1 VVQFQLG
8 PGEEKSLLQDACSNF
23 EAFQKLYRA
32 YFPRVYAYV
41 AYRVGKAQEAEDITS
56 DIFLKVIEKL
66 SEFEWRGEGS
76 FAAWVFRIAH
86 DRVVNFHRQ
95 DRRAGID
102 LSLDE
107 LPDICA
113 NELLPAETILQK
125 EKFAHLRRL
134 IANLSPRR
142 REIITL
148 KFFGGLRNKEI
159 AEVLGLDERTIA
171 AHLCRGLEDLHRRY
185 VKTYGL
191 VTREDSD
198 ERTG

>member
-1 VVQFQLG
+1 VLQFQLE
-8 PGEEKSLLQDACSNF
+8 PEEERSLLQNACRKF

-76 FAAWVFRIAH
+76 FVAWVFRIAH
-86 DRVVNFHRQ
+86 DQVIDFHRQ
-95 DRRAGID
+95 GRRMEVD
-102 LSLDE
+102 LSIDE
-107 LPDICA
+107 LPDLRA
-113 NELLPAETILQK
+113 NELLPAEIILQK
-125 EKFAHLRRL
+125 EKFAHLRGL

-159 AEVLGLDERTIA
+159 AEVLGLDERTVA
-171 AHLCRGLEDLHRRY
+171 SHLCRGLEHLHQGY
-185 VKTYGL
+185 IKSYSPVM
-191 VTREDSD
+191 REDSD

>member
-1 VVQFQLG
+1 VVQFHLES
-8 PGEEKSLLQDACSNF
+8 EEERSLLQNACGNF

-41 AYRVGKAQEAEDITS
+41 AYRVGKALEAEDITS
-56 DIFLKVIEKL
+56 DVFLKVIEKL

-76 FAAWVFRIAH
+76 FAAWIFRIAH
-86 DRVVNFHRQ
+86 DRVIDFHRQ
-95 DRRAGID
+95 DLWVEAV
-102 LSLDE
+102 LSIDE
-107 LPDICA
+107 LPDLRA
-113 NELLPAETILQK
+113 NELLPAEIILQK
-125 EKFAHLRRL
+125 EKFVYLQRL

-159 AEVLGLDERTIA
+159 AKVLGLDERTVA
-171 AHLCRGLEDLHRRY
+171 SHLCRGLEHLHQEY
-185 VKTYGL
+185 IKSYNPVM
-191 VTREDSD
+191 REDSD